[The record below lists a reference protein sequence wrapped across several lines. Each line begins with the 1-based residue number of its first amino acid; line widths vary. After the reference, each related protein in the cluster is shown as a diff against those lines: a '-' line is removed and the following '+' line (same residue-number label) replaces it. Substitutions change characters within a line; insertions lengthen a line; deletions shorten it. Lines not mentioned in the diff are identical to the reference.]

1 MATTSLKITAR
12 SAPVARVI
20 VPWINEINDVVVE
33 PLIGVDGPQCHTSD
47 YSGGNASAQYGHE
60 KRDAQSL
67 ATNKQIFLK
76 HLSIKNQ
83 NA

>member
-1 MATTSLKITAR
+1 MATTPLKITAR

-20 VPWINEINDVVVE
+20 VPWINDVVVE

-47 YSGGNASAQYGHE
+47 YSGGNASALYGRE